1 LSRAWS
7 ECAMKSTLEEVKN
20 WRAQVAEAAY
30 AFERRWTRLTLKRV
44 EKELAAKLIRQQD
57 LFNEACVTGTVAQIR
72 EHGAAMLRGY
82 AVVTQALE
90 RAAVEDDAYLIG
102 RCPKTGTTVAIGDQ
116 KAAIDRVREIH
127 GEQVVLLSPDEV
139 ATLFGS
145 VEALKTIAA
154 IKRRFPGA
162 EVIDRHPGE
171 PAKADSGI
179 LEPVEE
185 VEQ

>member
-1 LSRAWS
+1 
-7 ECAMKSTLEEVKN
+7 MKSTIEIMKKWHAE
-20 WRAQVAEAAY
+20 VAEEAY

-44 EKELAAKLIRQQD
+44 DPELAAKFTRQQD
-57 LFNEACVTGTVAQIR
+57 LFEEACVTGTAAQIQA
-72 EHGAAMLRGY
+72 HGAAMLRGY
-82 AVVTQALE
+82 LAITKALE
-90 RAAVEDDAYLIG
+90 QAGVEDDAYLIG

-185 VEQ
+185 AEQ

>member
-1 LSRAWS
+1 
-7 ECAMKSTLEEVKN
+7 MKSTTEVVN
-20 WRAQVAEAAY
+20 YWHAQIAEVAY

-44 EKELAAKLIRQQD
+44 APELAVKLVRQQD
-57 LFNEACVTGTVAQIR
+57 LFVEACVTGTVAEIR
-72 EHGAAMLRGY
+72 DHGAAMLRGY

-90 RAAVEDDAYLIG
+90 RAGVGDDAYLIG
-102 RCPKTGTTVAIGDQ
+102 RCPRTGTVVAIGDQ
-116 KAAIDRVREIH
+116 KAAGDRVREIH

-171 PAKADSGI
+171 PARADSGI
-179 LEPVEE
+179 PEPAGEMS
-185 VEQ
+185 